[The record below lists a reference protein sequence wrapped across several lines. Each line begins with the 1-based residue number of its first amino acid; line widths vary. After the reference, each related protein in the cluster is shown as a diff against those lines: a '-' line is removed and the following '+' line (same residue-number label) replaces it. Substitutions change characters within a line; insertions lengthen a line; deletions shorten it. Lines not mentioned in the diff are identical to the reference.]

1 MLKPR
6 NMTTSLRYKILPAL
20 FAGILFASCRKDG
33 VEVKDVNFTADKT
46 TVAVN
51 EELSFTVTDGADAL
65 AIYTGDNRRDFE
77 KSRIKLVEQMGY
89 TEEQLKSNVYA
100 LRIPDMREYLLYM
113 PKINAIPTEYSFS
126 GAPMEIY
133 DGKLVTWDYSNAT
146 NSRYIKMN
154 FPDGKPYTLTIKSSQ
169 AVLPQMLNYTN
180 TNLTALG
187 ALNATPN
194 NNFSPFCSFPDG
206 FTTASTT
213 GISVKFGV
221 QVVIDGAESPI
232 SYTTVTVR
240 ELLDN
245 LAFNLQTILTAWR
258 TTNIPLGKDPKKGI
272 DEVRLIFNA
281 DDPAAT
287 DDDGDLL
294 SYIGNVYMQEVRLGD
309 AANMVQSFNEGIK
322 IPYVYPGKTQIYKY
336 RYTTPGVY
344 KAVMV
349 ATYIGRK
356 KYSGNGYT
364 TGRPD
369 EILASEYEIERRFK
383 TIEVTVQ

>member
-1 MLKPR
+1 MRISLK
-6 NMTTSLRYKILPAL
+6 YGILPAL
-20 FAGILFASCRKDG
+20 WVGVLFSSCRKDG
-33 VEVKDVNFTADKT
+33 VEIKDVNFAANKT

-51 EELSFTVTDGADAL
+51 EEVTFTFTDGADAL

-100 LRIPDMREYLLYM
+100 LRIPDMREYLLFA
-113 PKINAIPTEYSFS
+113 PKINSIPTEYSFS
-126 GAPMEIY
+126 GAPLELY

-154 FPDGKPYTLTIKSSQ
+154 IPDGKPYTLTIKSSQ

-187 ALNATPN
+187 ALNATAN

-294 SYIGNVYMQEVRLGD
+294 SYFGNVYMQEVRLGD
-309 AANMVQSFNEGIK
+309 AANMIQSFNEGVK
-322 IPYVYPGKTQIYKY
+322 IPYVYPGNTQTYKY
-336 RYTTPGVY
+336 RYAAPGVY

-369 EILASEYEIERRFK
+369 EILASEYEIERRYK
-383 TIEVTVQ
+383 TVEITVQ